1 MAAADYLRSGYRL
14 LALRGKRPNPVFHEE
29 WSWDRSVRG
38 DPTGHEADIEAIFDH
53 PSTTGI
59 AILIPENVLVADID
73 TEEAAALFK
82 DLAGDPKDT
91 AIGRTVNG
99 IHVWYVAPGEAAS
112 RWLGGR
118 TLLFKGFGGYVAVEP
133 SKHFAE
139 DGTEDGEYRWLTP
152 PEQGYD
158 FLPEGIA
165 AMLKADALRD
175 AMKPEAESDFMS
187 IQLQLKDGKWTGEM
201 WPTWN
206 MDGLVR
212 VIRDAAEGNQN
223 NIIHWAACTA
233 RDGGVPYE
241 VSMEVLLAAA
251 LEGHHPRS
259 RAVSTIRGAY
269 KRARRG

>member
-1 MAAADYLRSGYRL
+1 MAALDYLRSGYRL
-14 LALRGKRPNPVFHEE
+14 LALNGKRPNMRYHLE
-29 WSWDRSVRG
+29 WSWDNCIWG
-38 DPTGHEADIEAIFDH
+38 EPTGHEQDVADIFDH

-91 AIGRTVNG
+91 AIGRTING

-118 TLLFKGFGGYVAVEP
+118 TLLFKGHGGYVAVEP

-152 PEQGYD
+152 PEEGFD
-158 FLPEGIA
+158 FLPDGIA
-165 AMLKADALRD
+165 TMLKVQDVAAEMLP
-175 AMKPEAESDFMS
+175 KPEYDM
-187 IQLQLKDGKWTGEM
+187 TR
-201 WPTWN
+201 TV
-206 MDGLVR
+206 MDGWKWWQEYDLGGLER
-212 VIRDAAEGNQN
+212 AIETAAQGNQN
-223 NIIHWAACTA
+223 NVIHWAACVA

-241 VSMEVLLAAA
+241 VSMDRLLKAA
-251 LEGHHPRS
+251 LRGMHPRS
-259 RAVSTIRGAY
+259 RAVATIRGAY
-269 KRARRG
+269 KVRRG